1 MKMFSATDS
10 SGMISGSWWTMRMP
24 ASCASRAEA
33 KATGRPSTA
42 MLPWSGACSPSRMR
56 ISVDLPAPF
65 SPTSAVTV
73 AGRQVEA
80 HALERL
86 DDAEPLGDAGERD
99 QAVTAAPPH
108 LQPSFGLVGGEVR
121 SGSRSGSPA

>member
-33 KATGRPSTA
+33 NATGRPSTA

-73 AGRQVEA
+73 AAGRS
-80 HALERL
+80 RL
-86 DDAEPLGDAGERD
+86 TPLSAWTTPNRL
-99 QAVTAAPPH
+99 AMPVSATSVTAAPH
-108 LQPSFGLVGGEVR
+108 LQPSFAL
-121 SGSRSGSPA
+121 